1 MNPKQLGRLL
11 GGRGRRQ
18 DRFGEGLP
26 DIHSLVDLRRAAG
39 RRLPRAIFDYLEGGA
54 EQERTVRANLARYD
68 GCRFHPRALTGS
80 STPDLSLTL
89 FGDRL
94 PLPVGLAPT
103 GYTRL
108 IHREG
113 EIAVA
118 RAAGRLGVPYAAATM
133 ANTALGEIAAAA
145 PGPLWF
151 QLYASSDWAVTEQ
164 LVGEAE
170 RAGCRALLLSVDTQV
185 AGQRLRDLR
194 NGLTIPP
201 SASWRAL
208 LGIALRAGYSRG
220 LLSGPELGFANFE
233 APSAPSS
240 GGIAQITRSFE
251 ASLAWE
257 HLHQLRQRWHGA
269 LLLKGPL
276 GPSDVARAVA
286 EGCDGVYLSNH
297 GGRQLDRTAHPL
309 DLLAAARREVGQQV
323 ALLVDSGIRSGA
335 DVAIALG
342 LGADLCLVGRPYLY
356 GLAAAGERGVG
367 QVIKMIRDELERT
380 MHLLGVGGV
389 RELRQ
394 MGSSLVSLGGDSAGF
409 GLRS

>member
-1 MNPKQLGRLL
+1 MNLEQLWYLL
-11 GGRGRRQ
+11 GGGRP
-18 DRFGEGLP
+18 DRFGGALP
-26 DIHSLVDLRRAAG
+26 GVHSIVDLRRAAR

-54 EQERTVRANLARYD
+54 EQERTLRANLARYG

-80 STPDLSLTL
+80 PTPDLSLTL

-94 PLPVGLAPT
+94 PMPVGLAPT

-145 PGPLWF
+145 SGPLWF

-164 LVGEAE
+164 LVGAAE

-194 NGLTIPP
+194 HGLTIPP
-201 SASWRAL
+201 SPSWRTL
-208 LGIALRAGYSRG
+208 VGIAIRPRYWQG

-233 APSAPSS
+233 GSAAPAS

-251 ASLAWE
+251 ASLGWE
-257 HLHQLRQRWHGA
+257 HLQRLRQRWQGA

-297 GGRQLDRTAHPL
+297 GGRQLDRTVHPL
-309 DLLAAARREVGQQV
+309 DLLVAARREVGQQV

-335 DVAIALG
+335 DVAVALG

-356 GLAAAGERGVG
+356 GLAAAGQHGVE
-367 QVIKMIRDELERT
+367 QTIKMIRDELERT
-380 MHLLGVGGV
+380 MHLLGTGGV
-389 RELRQ
+389 RELRRL
-394 MGSSLVSLGGDSAGF
+394 GSSLVSLGGGPAAF
-409 GLRS
+409 GPNA